1 MYYPDF
7 KEFKKMTKIGNLIP
21 VYTEIYADMETPVS
35 AFSKIDDGKYSFLY
49 ESIEGGEKWARYSFL
64 GTSPSLV
71 FRCKG
76 NDVDITI
83 NGKTVSTGFVSDPLE
98 ILRGI
103 MENYSP
109 VKVKGLPRFTGG
121 AIGFLGYDFVRF
133 FEKLPD
139 TAQDTLDL
147 RDAVFMLMD
156 SIVIFDNLSHKMK
169 IVANAHIPEGKTPE
183 SAYKDA
189 RKKIEGIIDKLKKN
203 KSRRETKKRFSKT
216 GKLQPISNFTR
227 EKFVK
232 AVEKAKAY
240 IRAGDVIQVVLSQ
253 RFSAAFDGSPFAVYR
268 ALRIINPSP
277 YMFFLK
283 LGDICMAGSSP
294 EILVRVEDG
303 VIELR
308 PIAGT
313 RPRGKSEDEDKK
325 LEKDLLADPKERAEH
340 IMLVDLGRNDVG
352 RVAKTATVEVNEL
365 MAIERYSH
373 VMHIVSNVRG
383 RLADNNNVFDVI
395 RACFPAGTV
404 SGAPK
409 IRAMEIIEELEPSRR
424 GAYAG
429 AVGYFSFSGNMDTC
443 INIRTLVFHKGKV
456 YIQGGAGIVADSVPE
471 SEYIETMNKMKAMLE
486 ALKLSDELGYD

>member
-7 KEFKKMTKIGNLIP
+7 KEFKKMTKMGNLIP

-35 AFSKIDDGKYSFLY
+35 AFIKIDDGKYSFLY

-71 FRCKG
+71 FKCKG

-83 NGKTVSTGFVSDPLE
+83 NGKTVRTGFVSDPLE

-103 MENYSP
+103 MDNYSP

-183 SAYKDA
+183 SAYRDA
-189 RKKIEGIIDKLKKN
+189 RKRIEGIIDKLKKS
-203 KSRRETKKRFSKT
+203 KSRRETKKRSFKA

-303 VIELR
+303 IIELR

-365 MAIERYSH
+365 MAVERYSH

-471 SEYIETMNKMKAMLE
+471 SEYTETMNKMKAMLE